1 MKAPSRA
8 VVTMS
13 AILGCPV
20 TPDPMNVC
28 GRTML
33 SP

>member
-1 MKAPSRA
+1 MQAPSRA

-20 TPDPMNVC
+20 TPDAKNVC
-28 GRTML
+28 GRVMP